1 MHLNTDVLSPAC
13 ERNKARNGVTKR
25 MISAAGRILRTVR
38 YLMPG
43 QIGWLVYRR
52 LQPVTPVRVR
62 GDVIPVRRQG
72 VGLAPRPCNCR
83 LGWDGS
89 WTFEFVGEARSF
101 TPASM
106 DWHPPDVSRLWRYN
120 LHYFDYLLDDD
131 CLVASRD
138 QLLDHWIAANPP
150 GTADAWEAYPTA
162 LRIVNWIDYL
172 LRTDAT
178 RAPKDVW
185 LKSLLHQAAWL
196 ARNVEYHIRG
206 NHLFKNGVALL
217 FAGVFFQGSEA
228 ERWLALGQ
236 RILEAEIAEQFL
248 PDGGHYERSPMY
260 HSIVT
265 QDVLDV
271 VNLLRSSPAAPQD
284 LRALFEAKASA
295 AMDFLGDM
303 LHPDGE
309 IALFNDSAF
318 GIALPPA
325 ELRTYAER
333 VLGSAVAWQREPK
346 DTVIINRPE
355 TGYYGCRAG
364 GDYLIVDCGPIG
376 PDYQP
381 GHAHCDTLSFELSID
396 GERVIVD
403 SGVSGYEG
411 DPLRGFVRSTA
422 AHNTVCV
429 DGAEQS
435 EMWGTFRVGR
445 RARPLFARIERVSD
459 DEVVFEGAHD
469 GYAHLPQRV
478 IHHRRIVYRPG
489 DRVWQIVDRL
499 EGEGE
504 ATIEAFLHLAPG
516 CEVKFGCGGLNL
528 VAVGGEAVAGI
539 RTEGWTSVGV
549 EHVDFCPHF
558 GARQRSPVLRLALK
572 ARLPILATTF
582 LDRNR
587 L

>member
-1 MHLNTDVLSPAC
+1 
-13 ERNKARNGVTKR
+13 
-25 MISAAGRILRTVR
+25 MISGAGRILRTVR
-38 YLMPG
+38 YLKPG

-52 LQPVTPVRVR
+52 LRRVTPVRVHAA
-62 GDVIPVRRQG
+62 VILVRRQG

-89 WTFEFVGEARSF
+89 WTFEFVGQARSF
-101 TPASM
+101 TPARM
-106 DWHPPDVSRLWRYN
+106 DWHPADVSRLWRYN
-120 LHYFDYLLDDD
+120 LHYFDYLLDEG
-131 CLVASRD
+131 CLVAARD

-150 GTADAWEAYPTA
+150 GTADGWEAYPTS

-185 LKSLLHQAAWL
+185 LKSLFHQAAWL
-196 ARNVEYHIRG
+196 ARNVEYHIRA

-228 ERWLALGQ
+228 QRWLELGQ

-265 QDVLDV
+265 HDVLDV

-284 LRALFEAKASA
+284 LRARFAAKARA

-325 ELRTYAER
+325 DLRAYAER
-333 VLGSAVAWQREPK
+333 VLGGAVAWQREPEG
-346 DTVIINRPE
+346 TVIISRPD

-364 GDYLIVDCGPIG
+364 SDYLIVDCGAIG

-429 DGAEQS
+429 EGVEQS

-469 GYAHLPQRV
+469 GYAHLPQNV
-478 IHHRRIVYRPG
+478 FHRRTIRYEKTSQRWSIL
-489 DRVWQIVDRL
+489 DSL
-499 EGEGE
+499 EGERHVH
-504 ATIEAFLHLAPG
+504 ATIYLHLHPKCGISFKDKSSLIITRRNFPSIICELAPDDNCTIIFTTYFSRIG
-516 CEVKFGCGGLNL
+516 ANIQRPTLQIKKQTLLPMKTSINL
-528 VAVGGEAVAGI
+528 QKI
-539 RTEGWTSVGV
+539 
-549 EHVDFCPHF
+549 
-558 GARQRSPVLRLALK
+558 
-572 ARLPILATTF
+572 
-582 LDRNR
+582 NN
-587 L
+587 

>member
-1 MHLNTDVLSPAC
+1 
-13 ERNKARNGVTKR
+13 

-38 YLMPG
+38 YLKPG

-52 LQPVTPVRVR
+52 LRPVTPVRVR
-62 GDVIPVRRQG
+62 ADNVPVRRQG
-72 VGLAPRPCNCR
+72 VGLAPRPCNCW

-89 WTFEFVGEARSF
+89 WTFEFVGQARSF

-106 DWHPPDVSRLWRYN
+106 DWHPADVSRLWRYN

-131 CLVASRD
+131 CLVAARD
-138 QLLDHWIAANPP
+138 QLLDHWIGANPP
-150 GTADAWEAYPTA
+150 GTADGWEAYPTA
-162 LRIVNWIDYL
+162 LRIVNWIDYF
-172 LRTDAT
+172 LRTDGA

-185 LKSLLHQAAWL
+185 LKSLFHQAAWL
-196 ARNVEYHIRG
+196 ARNVEYHIRA

-217 FAGVFFQGSEA
+217 FAGVFFQGSVA
-228 ERWLALGQ
+228 ERWLALGR
-236 RILEAEIAEQFL
+236 RILETEIAEQFL

-284 LRALFEAKASA
+284 LRARFEAKASA

-309 IALFNDSAF
+309 IALFNNSAF

-325 ELRTYAER
+325 ELRAYAER
-333 VLGSAVAWQREPK
+333 VLGRKVARQREPE
-346 DTVIINRPE
+346 DTVIINRPD

-364 GDYLIVDCGPIG
+364 VDYLIVDCGAIG

-381 GHAHCDTLSFELSID
+381 GHAHCDMLSFELSID

-403 SGVSGYEG
+403 GGVSGYEG

-445 RARPLFARIERVSD
+445 RARPLFARIEQMSD

-469 GYAHLPQRV
+469 GYAHSAQRV
-478 IHHRRIVYRPG
+478 VHHRRIVYRPG

-504 ATIEAFLHLAPG
+504 ATIEAFLHFAPG
-516 CEVKFGCGGLNL
+516 CEVTLHDGVFTAQSFGGIVKVEIMPRGWDH
-528 VAVGGEAVAGI
+528 VAVEGGY
-539 RTEGWTSVGV
+539 SCPQFS
-549 EHVDFCPHF
+549 HVCSNRVITL
-558 GARQRSPVLRLALK
+558 RQRLALPFEEVMTIE
-572 ARLPILATTF
+572 ASAG
-582 LDRNR
+582 
-587 L
+587 